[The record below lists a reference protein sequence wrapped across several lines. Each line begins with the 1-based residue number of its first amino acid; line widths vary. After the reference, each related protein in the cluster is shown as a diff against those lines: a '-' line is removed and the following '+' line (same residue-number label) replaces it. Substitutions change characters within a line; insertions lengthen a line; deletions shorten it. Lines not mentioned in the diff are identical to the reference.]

1 MKTPRRPP
9 ARRRGRKNQPA
20 TVLVFVLL
28 AAILTLWQS
37 IKDDDAPADHA
48 AAPGVTQPILGEP
61 GSALATVDE
70 LTVKGRAARTGYAR
84 DNFGAGW
91 KDPAG
96 IGCDQR
102 NIILARDL
110 TDVTYRS
117 GSDCIIESGILQDP
131 FSGKTIPFERGPD
144 TSPMV
149 QIDHLVALSDAWQKG
164 AQDWDDNKRILFAND
179 PLNLLAVDG
188 PLNQQKG
195 DADVATWLPPRK
207 EFRCEY
213 VARIIAVKHHYELWV
228 TAPERDA
235 MRDVLRTCPSQ
246 PLPGGGYEL
255 VEM

>member
-1 MKTPRRPP
+1 MNTPRIPA

-20 TVLVFVLL
+20 TVLILVVL
-28 AAILTLWQS
+28 AAIFALWQN
-37 IKDDDAPADHA
+37 ITDDTTPTDHSDV
-48 AAPGVTQPILGEP
+48 PGIAQPVIGEP

-70 LTVKGRAARTGYAR
+70 LTVKGRAARTGYSR

-110 TDVTYRS
+110 TDIKYRS
-117 GSDCIIESGILQDP
+117 GSDCIIEAGTLHDP
-131 FSGKTIPFERGPD
+131 FSGKTILFERGPD
-144 TSPMV
+144 TSAMV

-164 AQDWDDNKRILFAND
+164 AQEWSEERRVLFAND

-213 VARIIAVKHHYELWV
+213 VARVVSVKHHYELWV

-235 MRDVLRTCPSQ
+235 MRDVLRTCPDE
-246 PLPGGGYEL
+246 PLPVGGYEL
-255 VEM
+255 ENR